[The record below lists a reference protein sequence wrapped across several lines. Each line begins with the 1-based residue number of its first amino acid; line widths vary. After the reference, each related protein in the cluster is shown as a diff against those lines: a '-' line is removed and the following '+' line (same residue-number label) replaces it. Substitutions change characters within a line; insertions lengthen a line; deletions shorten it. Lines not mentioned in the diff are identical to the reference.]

1 MPVGSQ
7 RQVRAAPQRSRSS
20 RVPITTTGSGMPTQS
35 SKLSRWAPEQRAEGA
50 RQPVRSKGN
59 ASPGKEECM
68 YHDTA
73 IVAVPAGIT
82 GTSAA
87 LFAPVQVA
95 LGLGV
100 VAALIA
106 ARVLLMVMRSRR
118 LADQ

>member
-1 MPVGSQ
+1 
-7 RQVRAAPQRSRSS
+7 
-20 RVPITTTGSGMPTQS
+20 
-35 SKLSRWAPEQRAEGA
+35 
-50 RQPVRSKGN
+50 
-59 ASPGKEECM
+59 M

-73 IVAVPAGIT
+73 VVAVPAGIT

-106 ARVLLMVMRSRR
+106 AMVLLMVMRSRR
-118 LADQ
+118 LADR